1 VTNQP
6 RESREIHIL
15 HHEEI
20 IPFRL
25 SSNMKKKEKEKA
37 SMIFSDMFPKHK
49 LGLMDLCTTEN
60 STNVMMLLTET
71 PMWLPNKSLHQQ

>member
-1 VTNQP
+1 
-6 RESREIHIL
+6 
-15 HHEEI
+15 
-20 IPFRL
+20 
-25 SSNMKKKEKEKA
+25 MKKKEKEKA

-49 LGLMDLCTTEN
+49 WGLMDLCTTEN